1 MRCFRD
7 PVCRAF
13 AMRRLLVHPLRNRYL
28 LVSDL
33 FLLVV
38 AAYVSYVLRLEKF
51 DLSVHWPG
59 FLLFTALAL
68 VITPLVFRRAG
79 VYSRYW
85 RYASVEEMLLL
96 IGAVTA
102 AAVLAGAIS
111 LAAVQ
116 FLPGASPPQ
125 RHPPLPRSIP

>member
-1 MRCFRD
+1 MVKRVFEGGLEGFD
-7 PVCRAF
+7 F
-13 AMRRLLVHPLRNRYL
+13 ATYGRGFILL
-28 LVSDL
+28 
-33 FLLVV
+33 
-38 AAYVSYVLRLEKF
+38 A
-51 DLSVHWPG
+51 G
-59 FLLFTALAL
+59 LAL
-68 VITPLVFRRAG
+68 LITPLVFRRAG
-79 VYSRYW
+79 VYFRYW

>member
-1 MRCFRD
+1 M
-7 PVCRAF
+7 
-13 AMRRLLVHPLRNRYL
+13 VHPLRNRYL

-96 IGAVTA
+96 IGAGVFSCASRRVPARARPPTA
-102 AAVLAGAIS
+102 GSTTIPLS
-111 LAAVQ
+111 LC
-116 FLPGASPPQ
+116 
-125 RHPPLPRSIP
+125 